1 MKNLFRF
8 TLKVSILSLFVIS
21 FVLVFQEDLIAKKSR
36 IQYLLGDYSPKNS
49 TSCGSSAVDSHQ
61 HDDVLGQSESPD
73 AILDSDNSPNSTNS
87 SEIDTEEAADTATAE
102 TADSHQQVPQVDREI
117 LLKDEYIR
125 SRHAGCFADSMYMKR
140 NGLKLFDYQ
149 RVMKYS
155 LLGKNVT
162 KSVRYNHLC
171 PWMKS
176 RYNCA
181 TSETKEYGQS
191 AHDWKLT
198 FESESDQCD
207 LWQLA
212 HDIGGPVGLGNILK
226 QRRLQNLASASSA
239 NPDNTAATSGDEQR
253 PYTVVMFGN
262 SYVRQILEAFQ
273 CSWAHEVTD
282 SLLQKGAKYSISVA
296 ALKARNGALVRTD
309 ELGDIERMPMPW
321 EGDGCE
327 LLDNEDKFYAENV
340 TVRRR
345 CEGYDNNIAVVEFGN
360 VLRFVYIFRPQIFED
375 MPALF
380 ERLDLQPEK
389 VDAMICND
397 NQEIA
402 IKNNIELK
410 HRFSVTGAWDRQML
424 MGMVYLRIQQ
434 FQKRDIGQW
443 FGADNPGMNSP
454 PDIHG
459 CMPGPP
465 DDQVNLILYLLY
477 SSGIVR

>member
-1 MKNLFRF
+1 MKNSFRF
-8 TLKVSILSLFVIS
+8 TFIGSILLLFVIS
-21 FVLVFQEDLIAKKSR
+21 FVLVFQVDLIAKKNQ
-36 IQYLLGDYSPKNS
+36 IQYMLADYSPKNS

-61 HDDVLGQSESPD
+61 HDDVLGQIESPD
-73 AILDSDNSPNSTNS
+73 AILDSNNYPNSSTSS
-87 SEIDTEEAADTATAE
+87 SEVDTAVITADTADTAN
-102 TADSHQQVPQVDREI
+102 SHQQVPQVDREI

-125 SRHAGCFADSMYMKR
+125 SRHAGCFADSMYKEN
-140 NGLKLFDYQ
+140 NGVKTLDYT

-162 KSVRYNHLC
+162 KSVRFNHLC
-171 PWMKS
+171 PWMKN

-198 FESESDQCD
+198 LETETDQCD

-212 HDIGGPVGLGNILK
+212 HDIGGPVGLGKILK
-226 QRRLQNLASASSA
+226 QRRLQNLASASSV
-239 NPDNTAATSGDEQR
+239 NPDNTAALSDDEQR
-253 PYTVVMFGN
+253 PHTVVMFGN
-262 SYVRQILEAFQ
+262 SYVRQILESFA

-282 SLLQKGAKYSISVA
+282 SLLQKDAKYSISVA
-296 ALKARNGALVRTD
+296 ALKARDGAPIRMD

-327 LLDNEDKFYAENV
+327 LLEDGDKFYAENV
-340 TVRRR
+340 TVPRM
-345 CEGYDNNIAVVEFGN
+345 CKGYDNNLATLEFGN
-360 VLRFVYIFRPQIFED
+360 VLRFVYIFRPQIYED

-389 VDAMICND
+389 VDSMIFND
-397 NQEIA
+397 NQELP
-402 IKNNIELK
+402 IKNDDELK
-410 HRFSVTGAWDRQML
+410 RRFSVTGAWSHKIL
-424 MGMVYLRIQQ
+424 MGIVYLRIQQ

-477 SSGIVR
+477 SNIGIS